1 MSIKK
6 IVLLIALFSASLGFC
21 QSNVLFDQATEYYN
35 KGEYG
40 KAIDNYKKILDT
52 GEHSA
57 QLYFN
62 MGNCHYKLN
71 AIGPSI
77 YYYEKALLLDP
88 NDAEIRNNLGYAQN
102 MRLDA
107 IESIPKTEIAQIYG
121 KIVNLFFFD
130 QWAYVAIGFAFLF
143 VLGYLAYFF
152 LRFANQKRIAFIVSI
167 FSLSLSVVSILMAYL
182 QNQEFKKDN
191 PAIVFSK
198 QVQVSSEPNNNSE
211 IVFTLHEGTKVNV
224 LDQLDD
230 WRKIKLADGQ
240 TGWLL
245 TDNIKLLKDF

>member
-1 MSIKK
+1 MNLKK
-6 IVLLIALFSASLGFC
+6 LIVVLGLFSFSLGFS
-21 QSNVLFDQATEYYN
+21 QNESLFDQATEHYN
-35 KGEYG
+35 KGEYS
-40 KAIDNYKKILDT
+40 KAIENYKQILEN

-62 MGNCHYKLN
+62 LGNCYYKQN

-88 NDAEIRNNLGYAQN
+88 TDSEIINNLGYAQN

-107 IESIPKTEIAQIYG
+107 IEEMPKTEISQIYNT
-121 KIVNLFFFD
+121 IVNLFSFD
-130 QWAYVAIGFAFLF
+130 QWAYLAVALIFLF
-143 VLGYLAYFF
+143 VLAYLAYFF
-152 LRFANQKRIAFIVSI
+152 LRYANQKRIAFVTSI
-167 FSLSLSVVSILMAYL
+167 FSLALAVVCVLMAYL
-182 QNQEFKKDN
+182 QFQGFKNDN

-198 QVQVSSEPNNNSE
+198 EVQVSSEPNYNSE
-211 IVFTLHEGTKVNV
+211 NVFTLHEGTKVNV
-224 LDQLDD
+224 MDHLDD
-230 WRKIKLADGQ
+230 WSKIRIADGQ